1 MTGVSVLLPVCNGER
16 YLAEAIESVL
26 QQTVPPAELIAV
38 DDGSTDA
45 TRAVIEKFSGK
56 ITLLTQPHRGQTEA
70 LLKAL
75 KVARGEF
82 LAFQDADDI
91 WVPQKLEWQL
101 AALAADPAL
110 GAVFGMMRQFI
121 SPDVPAEKR
130 AAIRPAQE
138 IAAGE
143 VRVCMLLRRGEFERV
158 GNFEPSYS
166 GVSFIEWL
174 GRAKRMGLKSRMLD
188 QVVAHRRLHLH
199 NYGRTQTAARDAA
212 TMDALRSIIL
222 RQRQKI

>member
-1 MTGVSVLLPVCNGER
+1 MSGVSVLLPVYNGER
-16 YLAEAIESVL
+16 YVAEAVESVL
-26 QQTVPPAELIAV
+26 GQTVPPAELIVV

-45 TRAVIEKFSGK
+45 TRSVLEKFSGK
-56 ITLLTQPHRGQTEA
+56 ITVHTQPHRGQTDA
-70 LLKAL
+70 LIQAL
-75 KVARGEF
+75 RIARGEF
-82 LAFQDADDI
+82 IAFQDADDI

-130 AAIRPAQE
+130 AALRPAEE

-143 VRVCMLLRRGEFERV
+143 VRVCMLLRRGEFERI
-158 GNFEPSYS
+158 GNFNPNYR

-174 GRAKRMGLKSRMLD
+174 GRAKRMELKSRMLD
-188 QVVAHRRLHLH
+188 QIVAHRRLHLH
-199 NYGRTQTAARDAA
+199 NYGRTQTAERDAR

-222 RQRQKI
+222 RQRQKT